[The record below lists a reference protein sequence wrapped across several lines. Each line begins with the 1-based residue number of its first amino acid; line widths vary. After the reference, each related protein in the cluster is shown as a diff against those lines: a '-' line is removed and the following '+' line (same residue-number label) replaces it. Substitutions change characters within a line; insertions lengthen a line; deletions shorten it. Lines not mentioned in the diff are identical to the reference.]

1 MEDNFKSMEK
11 GELHVHLNGL
21 VSTRLVIDLLQQQ
34 GAEIPDNFDLERD
47 LTRFTPSPDLQT
59 YLKPWQVLRLIPQGR
74 TALNLMVFSA
84 FENLAAQNVKFVE
97 LRSSIIYLALLNN
110 VTVPEALLWLT
121 EEIYS
126 ASLKYGIRGGLI
138 LTISRGDY
146 AAEHLRTLLAAYA
159 SIGKPEIIVGLD
171 LAGNED
177 TVSPTELPQLYRK
190 AKSDLGLKITIHA
203 GETGN
208 PQNIIEAITEFD
220 ADRIGHGTAAFKS
233 TKIME
238 LMHKRDICIEVCP
251 ISNRL
256 TGAVKSSESHPVRE
270 FIKFGVPFVICSD
283 NPAIHGASISD
294 DYNEFY
300 KETENSAILE
310 NMLTLQKKYSFM
322 EDQNEN

>member
-1 MEDNFKSMEK
+1 MEHLTKNMEK

-34 GAEIPDNFDLERD
+34 GAEIPDNFDLEKD
-47 LTRFTPSPDLQT
+47 LTRLTPSPDLQT

-74 TALNLMVFSA
+74 TALNLMVFGA
-84 FENLAAQNVKFVE
+84 FENLASQNVKFVE
-97 LRSSIIYLALLNN
+97 LRSSVIYLALLNN
-110 VTVPEALLWLT
+110 ITVPEALLWLT
-121 EEIYS
+121 EEIDS
-126 ASLKYGIRGGLI
+126 ASSKYGIRGGLI
-138 LTISRGDY
+138 LTVSRGDY
-146 AAEHLRTLLAAYA
+146 AAEHLRTLLTAYV
-159 SIGKPEIIVGLD
+159 SIGKPSIIVGLD

-190 AKSDLGLKITIHA
+190 AKADFGLKVTIHA

-208 PQNIIEAITEFD
+208 PHNIIEAINEFD

-233 TKIME
+233 KKVME
-238 LMHKRDICIEVCP
+238 LLNELDICVEVCP

-256 TGAVKSSESHPVRE
+256 TGAVKPSESHPVSE

-283 NPAIHGASISD
+283 NPAIHGAGISD

-300 KETENSAILE
+300 KETNNDTILE
-310 NMLTLQKKYSFM
+310 NMFYLQKKYSFM
-322 EDQNEN
+322 EGLNEN